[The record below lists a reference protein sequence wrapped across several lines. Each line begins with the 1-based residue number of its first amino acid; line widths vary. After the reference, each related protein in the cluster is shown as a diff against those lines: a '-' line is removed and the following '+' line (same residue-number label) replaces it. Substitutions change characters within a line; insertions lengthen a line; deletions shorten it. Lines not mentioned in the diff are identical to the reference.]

1 MTGPFYFPRPPSPPG
16 NCNPWVNPT
25 SAAYLI
31 AAIAVLFENEA
42 VAIVFFILAFLCFV
56 LTVFTISLN
65 HDH

>member
-1 MTGPFYFPRPPSPPG
+1 MTGPSYFPRPPRTPG
-16 NCNPWVNPT
+16 KSNPWVNPT

-31 AAIAVLFENEA
+31 AAIAVLFKNEA

>member
-1 MTGPFYFPRPPSPPG
+1 MTGPFDFPRPPRTPG
-16 NCNPWVNPT
+16 KGNPWDLPMG
-25 SAAYLI
+25 AAYLI
-31 AAIAVLFENEA
+31 AAIALFFENEA

>member
-1 MTGPFYFPRPPSPPG
+1 MG
-16 NCNPWVNPT
+16 
-25 SAAYLI
+25 AAYLI
-31 AAIAVLFENEA
+31 AAIALFFENEA